1 METSAK
7 LKCVLEQEP
16 PEKKMWQCDRCEKEF
31 SKKYNLDRH
40 LVLHTGNFRWYCE
53 MCRKGFSQKDLYS
66 SHMRSHEGLKYRCE
80 YCGKSFT
87 LQITL
92 KYHLSEHTGNYRL
105 KCEHR
110 SEGFNLLRQYDK
122 HMLKHQ
128 TA

>member
-7 LKCVLEQEP
+7 LKCVFEKEP

-40 LVLHTGNFRWYCE
+40 LVPHTGNFRWYCE

-80 YCGKSFT
+80 YCGTVRCVEKDSPRKIF
-87 LQITL
+87 IP
-92 KYHLSEHTGNYRL
+92 HI
-105 KCEHR
+105 CA
-110 SEGFNLLRQYDK
+110 
-122 HMLKHQ
+122 HMKV
-128 TA
+128 